1 MRPPALEKAGF
12 FPTSTHVAELLKTY
26 FQPAESGRLLDPCA
40 GEGTAAS
47 ILAKALHCQSWG
59 AELSPARAALAA
71 EKMERLFNAPWSSC
85 HLTGESITL
94 LFLNPPYSHDRF
106 GDQKRLELEF
116 LKSSTPKLVRGG
128 ALVYIVPHRL
138 LRDLDVAAHL
148 AGYYEHLTVHR
159 YPETEFKQVIVLGTK
174 RLKFK
179 APSHEEIQRVQ
190 AWAEIEPPALVDKGQ
205 PPYELLP
212 APDKGA
218 GGQPIRFTRLD
229 WQPEEVV
236 DATQKHGVLASKEWL
251 DLLNPARALG
261 EFKQPVMPL
270 KKGHIAMLMASGMMG
285 TLRLADEDG
294 RPLLVKGRVVKVTEK
309 VEEKAG
315 KATTEIFR
323 DRFVSTIAI
332 LRQDGIEIIDQV
344 EPLSKFMHK
353 YGDQIGAHIL
363 STYRPLYNFDPTAQ
377 ETAILDTL
385 GTSRKPLPGQEKA
398 GLLPAQRHVAAGI
411 ARTIQKHGVGNVQG
425 EMGAGKAGRV
435 TSRIYTPGGYKLMG
449 EIQIGDQVIDPDGG
463 YANVIGVYPQGKV
476 DIYRVTFS
484 DGSYTDV
491 TEDHLWYVNSPLR
504 KWKGKPGY
512 VKPLRQIMAEPLV
525 HRTTGNH
532 QVYIPMVKPVMFTK
546 KSLPID
552 PYLLGLILGDGGI
565 AHGSV
570 YFTTA
575 DFDLIEYASQRLP
588 KGVYVRN
595 RGHKYEWCFTTGKR
609 FGKNPLVTALR
620 ELNLMGLRSPDKYIP
635 TCYLYSS
642 VDDRIAILQGILDT
656 DGSVSKGYGVEY
668 STTSLRLAEG
678 VKELVQSLGG
688 TVSWKTRAGSI
699 KRNGVRY
706 ATRLCYRLYIKLPS
720 HISPFLLQRK
730 AKGYHPR
737 GKYEPHRSIVEIKH
751 VGQDYA
757 QCIMLD
763 SENQL
768 YVTDEY
774 IVTHNTTIGAATV
787 ELLDAYPAIV
797 LCPPHLVP
805 KWIREIEE
813 TIPGAKAMELS
824 RIGRNADNPC
834 DVNDVRQFLDLH
846 AQGKLGPKPVAVMA
860 HTSAKY
866 GAGWEHAAV
875 KKWFVDEEDG
885 RPFQALVCAEC
896 GAPIQINLPGG
907 LTVLATSTGELG
919 EQRRF
924 CQAERTGYELD
935 EHGRVQRDEDGKPVW
950 GKRICGAPLFQF
962 TGRRWAP
969 ADYIAK
975 HAKKKFKMLVA
986 DECLVKDTQIETS
999 EGPKAIQDIRVGDRV
1014 LAFNH
1019 ASGQLEYRQVLH
1031 TMKNPAPNHLIRAAG
1046 IVCTPNHPIFIDED
1060 NYVEAQKVLG
1070 KKAGVL
1076 PGEVEISGLPQNGGL
1091 EFSRVDRVEVL
1102 ERGSGSGFEQVCPDG
1117 MVYNFEVEGNNNYFA
1132 NGVLVHNCH
1141 QFKSKSSDRGVA
1153 FHQLVGAARCTLTLT
1168 GTFFG
1173 GKSTSIFWLLHR
1185 LNAGVRRD
1193 FAFNDEKRWAR
1204 LYGVLEVT
1212 RKSKR
1217 LKDDDEEDGFTG
1229 NRRYQNQAKE
1239 QPGISPAIVNRLLDT
1254 TVFLSLKDLGLSLPH
1269 YAEEVVTLTMTH
1281 DLAGQYRAMEKK
1293 LRDLALNN
1301 RRYLSTWLQWTLARP
1316 NSAFRDEVV
1325 EVDEMD
1331 PQGEF
1336 LRRQRLMDLPAVVT
1350 DETLPKESW
1359 LVDFCRSERQQGRKV
1374 LIYLRQTGTRDIQDR
1389 ILHILRDGGV
1399 RAEVLTSGVN
1409 PRKREEWIARRVL
1422 GLDALVVNP
1431 KLVETGLDLV
1441 AFSSVVFAEIEYS
1454 LYTLWQAVR
1463 RVWRLGQT
1471 KPVKAIFSVYSDA
1484 MEARALALMGQKMKA
1499 AQLLYGDEVGGAIV
1513 PEGDDDILMKL
1524 AREALESADLP
1535 DLQSLFA
1542 DEVMVSNSPL
1552 GCPTAPSALLPVPEI
1567 PRTISWADWMK
1578 QKDLAAGK
1586 AASRPRSKPGAQNQI
1601 SLF

>member
-59 AELSPARAALAA
+59 AELSPARAALAV

-85 HLTGESITL
+85 HLTSESITL

-190 AWAEIEPPALVDKGQ
+190 AWAEIEPPALVDKEQ
-205 PPYELLP
+205 PLYGLLP
-212 APDKGA
+212 APDKDA
-218 GGQPIRFTRLD
+218 GGQAIRFTRLD

-309 VEEKAG
+309 VEDKAG
-315 KATTEIFR
+315 KDGKATAEIFR

-385 GTSRKPLPGQEKA
+385 GTSRKPLPGQEQA

-425 EMGAGKAGRV
+425 EMGVGKGNRLCAK
-435 TSRIYTPGGYKLMG
+435 IYTPTGYKLMG
-449 EIQIGDQVIDPDGG
+449 EIKVGDQVINPDGG
-463 YANVIGVYPQGKV
+463 YANVIGVFPQGIM

-484 DGSYTDV
+484 DGSFTDC
-491 TEDHLWYVNSPLR
+491 TEDHLWKVRSPLR
-504 KWKGKPGY
+504 KWKGRPAY
-512 VKPLRQIMAEPLV
+512 IKPLSQIMSEPLT
-525 HRTTGNH
+525 HPTTGNY
-532 QVYIPMVKPVMFTK
+532 QVFIPMTQPVEFK
-546 KSLPID
+546 KQSLPLD
-552 PYLLGLILGDGGI
+552 PYLLGALLGDG
-565 AHGSV
+565 HLSR
-570 YFTTA
+570 A
-575 DFDLIEYASQRLP
+575 DITSADPEVLSEVTRLMP
-588 KGVYVRN
+588 DGVKLKHCNRYTWRLSKTGAGKTNPVRDI
-595 RGHKYEWCFTTGKR
+595 
-609 FGKNPLVTALR
+609 LR
-620 ELNLMGLRSPDKYIP
+620 YLNLYDKVSHTKFVP
-635 TCYLYSS
+635 ESFKYSS
-642 VDDRIAILQGILDT
+642 VEDRLDLLQGLFDT
-656 DGSVSKGYGVEY
+656 DGNAARSFAVEY
-668 STTSLRLAEG
+668 LTISPQLALD
-678 VKELVQSLGG
+678 VKEIVQSLGG
-688 TVSWKTRAGSI
+688 TVTLKTKIPTYTYKGE
-699 KRNGVRY
+699 KRNGKL
-706 ATRLCYRLYIKLPS
+706 AYRLYVRLPS
-720 HISPFLLQRK
+720 HIMPFRLSRK
-730 AKGYHPR
+730 ANAYRPA
-737 GKYEPHRSIVEIKH
+737 GKYEPHRSIVKIEYI
-751 VGQDYA
+751 GQDYA

-805 KWIREIEE
+805 KWIREIDE

-824 RIGRNADNPC
+824 RIGRNADDPG

-846 AQGKLGPKPVAVMA
+846 AQGKLGSKPVAVMA

-875 KKWFVDEEDG
+875 KKWFVDEDDG

-919 EQRRF
+919 DQRRF
-924 CQAERTGYELD
+924 CQAKKTGYELD
-935 EHGRVQRDEDGKPVW
+935 EAGRVQRDENGKPVW

-999 EGPKAIQDIRVGDRV
+999 EGPKAIQDIREGDRV
-1014 LAFNH
+1014 LSFNH

-1031 TMKNPAPNHLIRAAG
+1031 TMKNPAPDHLIRAAG
-1046 IVCTPNHPIFIDED
+1046 IVCTPNHPIFTEKE
-1060 NYVEAQKVLG
+1060 NYVVAPKILG

-1076 PGEVEISGLPQNGGL
+1076 PGGVEISGPPQNGGL
-1091 EFSRVDRVEVL
+1091 EFSRVDRVEIL

-1153 FHQLVGAARCTLTLT
+1153 FHQLVGAARYTLTLT

-1185 LNAGVRRD
+1185 LNAGVRKD

-1217 LKDDDEEDGFTG
+1217 THDEDEEDGFTG

-1281 DLAGQYRAMEKK
+1281 DLAGQYRTMEKK

-1325 EVDEMD
+1325 EVDELD

-1578 QKDLAAGK
+1578 QKDLVAGRAAN
-1586 AASRPRSKPGAQNQI
+1586 RPRSKPGAQNQI